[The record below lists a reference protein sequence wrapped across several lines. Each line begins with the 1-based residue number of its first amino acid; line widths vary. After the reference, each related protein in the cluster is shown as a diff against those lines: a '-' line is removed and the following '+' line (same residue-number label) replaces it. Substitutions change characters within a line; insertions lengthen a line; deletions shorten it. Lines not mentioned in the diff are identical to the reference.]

1 MQQDAKEEIKQRLNI
16 VDVIGRYIRLQ
27 KGGRELKGLCP
38 FHDEK
43 SPSFTVSPDRQVW
56 YCFGCSEGG
65 DMFSFIERIEHT
77 DFRGA
82 LEILAS
88 QAGVTIEEHPAATQ
102 QSQERKRLQELH
114 AAAQQYYAHVLW
126 KTPVGEPGRDILVER
141 SVEPGVAE
149 LFGIGFAPGG
159 GDDGDALIRYLVA
172 KAGASEEELIQG
184 GLAQQ
189 SSGRKPRDKFR
200 NRLMFPIRD
209 ERGRVIAFGGRAL
222 GDAIP
227 KYLNSPETLLYHK
240 SATLFGLD
248 MAREAVRMLN
258 AVVLVEGYFD
268 VVALHR
274 AGVTNVVASSGTALT
289 EQHVRI
295 LRRYTDRIILCF
307 DHDAAGQQAARRAA
321 LLCAAQEVRARIV
334 ELPRG
339 VKDPDELVRQNP
351 EGLRGAVEHARPEWE
366 VLLDWAVG
374 AGGET
379 DVEARRESL
388 ERALQLLHSIP
399 EASVRELYA
408 QQLASRLHLHPDAVQ
423 ADLARLARKELPLR
437 KADQQ
442 SQGAPRSSVE
452 SRGNPPHRAQQQI
465 EQMGSP
471 TDAYLGA
478 LLAQEPRM
486 TADLLA
492 AEGLEPGEIRY
503 PVVARMYEIARTVAT
518 GEQFPLDALP
528 EEDRP
533 HVARFALRD
542 LPGVHGSD
550 PATQRKIV
558 LDCIASLRRT
568 RFQYETARI
577 RAALRDAT
585 KSGDSGEAE
594 VLSRELQE
602 LLAVWKS
609 QGRTSPEGKSE
620 KV

>member
-16 VDVIGRYIRLQ
+16 VDVIGRYVRLQ

-88 QAGVTIEEHPAATQ
+88 QAGVTLEEHPAVTQ

-114 AAAQQYYAHVLW
+114 ATAQQYYAHVLW
-126 KTPVGEPGRDILVER
+126 KTPVGEAGRTVLRDRGVET
-141 SVEPGVAE
+141 EVAE

-159 GDDGDALIRYLVA
+159 GEDGDALLRYLVS
-172 KAGASEEELIQG
+172 KARATEQELIQC

-189 SSGRKPRDKFR
+189 SPGRKSRDKFR
-200 NRLMFPIRD
+200 NRLVFPIRD
-209 ERGRVIAFGGRAL
+209 ERGKVIAFGGRAM
-222 GDAIP
+222 GDGIP

-240 SATLFGLD
+240 SSTLFGLD
-248 MAREAVRMLN
+248 VARDAVRTLN

-268 VVALHR
+268 VIALHR

-295 LRRYTDRIILCF
+295 LKRYTDRVILCF
-307 DHDAAGQQAARRAA
+307 DHDTAGQQAARRAA

-334 ELPRG
+334 ELPQG
-339 VKDPDELVRQNP
+339 VKDPDELVRQDP
-351 EGLRGAVEHARPEWE
+351 ETLRAVVEHARPEWE

-374 AGGET
+374 PRDAT
-379 DVEARRESL
+379 DVEARREAL
-388 ERALQLLHSIP
+388 ERALQLLHAIP
-399 EASVRELYA
+399 EVSVRELYA
-408 QQLASRLHLHPDAVQ
+408 QQLAERLNLHPDAVL
-423 ADLARLARKELPLR
+423 ADLSRLGRKEASVRVSVRTGEPTGNTG
-437 KADQQ
+437 QVP
-442 SQGAPRSSVE
+442 GSSSKHVPVE
-452 SRGNPPHRAQQQI
+452 HESA
-465 EQMGSP
+465 GSP

-478 LLAQEPRM
+478 LLAQEPR
-486 TADLLA
+486 TIADLLA
-492 AEGLEPGEIRY
+492 LEGLQPGEIVM
-503 PVVARMYEIARTVAT
+503 PVVARMYEVARTVGK
-518 GEQFPLDALP
+518 GEPFPLDALP
-528 EEDRP
+528 EEDRSL
-533 HVARFALRD
+533 VARFALRD

-550 PATQRKIV
+550 SATQRKIV

-568 RFQYETARI
+568 HFQHETSRI
-577 RAALRDAT
+577 RTALREASD
-585 KSGDSGEAE
+585 SGDTGAVEA
-594 VLSRELQE
+594 LSRELQE
-602 LLAVWKS
+602 LLAGWRMH
-609 QGRTSPEGKSE
+609 GHYSPEGKS
-620 KV
+620 